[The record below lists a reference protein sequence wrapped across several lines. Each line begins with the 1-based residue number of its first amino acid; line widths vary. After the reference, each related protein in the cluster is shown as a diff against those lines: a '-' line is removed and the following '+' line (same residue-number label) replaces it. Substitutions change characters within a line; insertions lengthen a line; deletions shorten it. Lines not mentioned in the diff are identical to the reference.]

1 MNVRNKRT
9 PKIRGNRTGKVQAIN
24 KELELV
30 FAGNS
35 KMTDEL
41 YEELEGL
48 TF

>member
-1 MNVRNKRT
+1 MNIKRNRT
-9 PKIRGNRTGKVQAIN
+9 PKIKGNRTGKVQAIN

-35 KMTDEL
+35 KMTDDK
-41 YEELEGL
+41 YERLEGL

>member
-1 MNVRNKRT
+1 MNIKRHNA
-9 PKIRGNRTGKVQAIN
+9 PKIRGNKNQRVQALN
-24 KELELV
+24 KELEFV

>member
-1 MNVRNKRT
+1 MNVRTKRT

-35 KMTDEL
+35 KMTDDK
-41 YEELEGL
+41 YKRLEGL

>member
-1 MNVRNKRT
+1 MNKRT
-9 PKIRGNRTGKVQAIN
+9 SSPRIRGNKNQRVQALN